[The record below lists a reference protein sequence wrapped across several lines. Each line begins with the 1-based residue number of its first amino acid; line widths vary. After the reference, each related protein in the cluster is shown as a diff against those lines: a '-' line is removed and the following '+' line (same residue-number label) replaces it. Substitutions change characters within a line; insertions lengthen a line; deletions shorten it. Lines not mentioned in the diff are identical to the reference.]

1 MAENIFRFKE
11 FSINQSRSA
20 MKIGTDGVLLGAWC
34 DVENASN
41 VLDIG
46 CGTGLISLMI
56 AQRNLNARIFA
67 IDIDGVAVEE
77 AKGNFANSLWGDRLS
92 AFVCDYAE
100 FKSEIKF
107 DSIVSNP
114 PFFTEKVYSPDERR
128 SVARQYESLPFE
140 VLFNKSSKLLSESG
154 TLSIIAPA
162 ASADKFLFC
171 AGEANLWLK
180 RKTEVLTKKGK
191 AVKRVLWEFSKKE
204 VKPVISRLVISSDNG
219 AKTEEY
225 NSLTNAFYLY

>member
-67 IDIDGVAVEE
+67 IDIDAVAVEE

-100 FKSEIKF
+100 FKSEI
-107 DSIVSNP
+107 
-114 PFFTEKVYSPDERR
+114 
-128 SVARQYESLPFE
+128 
-140 VLFNKSSKLLSESG
+140 
-154 TLSIIAPA
+154 
-162 ASADKFLFC
+162 
-171 AGEANLWLK
+171 
-180 RKTEVLTKKGK
+180 
-191 AVKRVLWEFSKKE
+191 
-204 VKPVISRLVISSDNG
+204 
-219 AKTEEY
+219 
-225 NSLTNAFYLY
+225 